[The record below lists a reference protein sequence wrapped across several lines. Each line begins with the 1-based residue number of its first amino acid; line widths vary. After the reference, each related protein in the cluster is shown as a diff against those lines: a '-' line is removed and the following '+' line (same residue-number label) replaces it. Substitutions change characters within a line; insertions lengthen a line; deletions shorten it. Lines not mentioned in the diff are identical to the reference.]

1 MTMGKRSRR
10 TSITSSASA
19 RRGRPARSRSSRLRI
34 LGWIL
39 LPTAIVLALS
49 WVATRAILLDRLDD
63 RINQELS
70 GEVSELRLLADQGV
84 DPVTGAPF
92 ADPGALLRQYLSRS
106 IPDPNETMFA
116 VVDGSVVARTAD
128 TPPVRL
134 DAIPGLAS
142 DATELTSVA
151 YGELG
156 TAAGQVRYVAVPVT
170 VEGSQAQGA
179 LVVGIFRDLESRDT
193 EDSLTTWLL
202 LSIAGLLMATA
213 IGWLVAGRVL
223 APVRQM
229 AGTARQV
236 SAEQLGQ
243 LGQRIPLSGRGDE
256 LDDLALSFNGM
267 LDRLDTAFAAQ
278 RAFVDDAGHELRTP
292 LTIIRGN
299 LELMESGA
307 EERSEGIAIALEEVD
322 RMSRIVHDLQT
333 LTRSTQPD
341 FVRPEVVR
349 CEDIADDVIARARTM
364 ADRTWVVDA
373 RGEGTCRLDRQR
385 VTQALVQ
392 LADNAVKH
400 TDPGAEIGM
409 GSEVTGSE
417 VRFWVR
423 DSGPGVPKA
432 DRERIFDRFVS
443 SGGEGAG
450 LGLSIVAAIAFGHGG
465 AVDCRE
471 TSGGGATF
479 VLTLPRTPHG

>member
-1 MTMGKRSRR
+1 MTTGKRWRR

-70 GEVSELRLLADQGV
+70 GEVSELRLLADQGI

-116 VVDGSVVARTAD
+116 VVDGSVIARTAD
-128 TPPVRL
+128 TPPLRIDV
-134 DAIPGLAS
+134 IPELVG
-142 DATELTSVA
+142 DATELTSVT
-151 YGELG
+151 YGDLD
-156 TAAGQVRYVAVPVT
+156 TAAGEVRYVAVPVT
-170 VEGSQAQGA
+170 VEGSPAQGA
-179 LVVGIFRDLESRDT
+179 LVVGIFRDLESSDT

-243 LGQRIPLSGRGDE
+243 RIPLSGRGDE

-278 RAFVDDAGHELRTP
+278 RSFVDDAGHELRTP

-307 EERSEGIAIALEEVD
+307 EERSEGIALALEEVD

-333 LTRSTQPD
+333 LTKSTQPN
-341 FVRPEVVR
+341 FVKLDEVR
-349 CEDIADDVIARARTM
+349 CEDIADDVIARARAM
-364 ADRTWVVDA
+364 AGRTWVVDA

-392 LADNAVKH
+392 LVDNAVKH
-400 TDPGAEIGM
+400 TDPGTEIGV

-423 DSGPGVPKA
+423 DAGPGVPEA

-450 LGLSIVAAIAFGHGG
+450 LGLSIVAAIASGHGG
-465 AVDCRE
+465 AVACRE

-479 VLTLPRTPHG
+479 ILTLPRTPHG